1 MVGNYASWCIITV
14 WKPHWN
20 YFKMFFFCNALVKCH
35 NSKIV
40 FVKSNTAFNSYYFL
54 LKLLKMCSFKIQLKP
69 PKYPRRNISW
79 QMTTIA
85 KKYKWSTKEEM

>member
-1 MVGNYASWCIITV
+1 MPVDVLLLFENIIEIIS
-14 WKPHWN
+14 KC
-20 YFKMFFFCNALVKCH
+20 FFFCNALVKCH

-85 KKYKWSTKEEM
+85 KKYK